1 MYQKDYILR
10 MIEQLSVVLAR
21 ILFNKELKNYDQA
34 QLELDN
40 AFKGLLKF
48 DPDVIISLSEKELME
63 LVRST
68 EGVPAE
74 KYIVMAELI
83 RENAELLEL
92 RRTFEFTVTD
102 LYMKSFSFYME
113 FIDAAGEIDTSQ
125 YIQTLLKIEKKL
137 TQFEWPDWFKLRLFR
152 YYEMIGIYAKA
163 EDMLF
168 DILKTNPGEA
178 EQLGR
183 DFYDRLLRKSIQE
196 LEAGNLPYD
205 EVLEGKKSFEIK
217 LGEKD

>member
-10 MIEQLSVVLAR
+10 MIEQLRVVLAR

-34 QLELDN
+34 QLELDT
-40 AFKGLLKF
+40 AFNGLLKF
-48 DPDVIISLSEKELME
+48 DPDVIISMSGKELME
-63 LVRST
+63 LVRSA
-68 EGVPAE
+68 EGIPAE

-137 TQFEWPDWFKLRLFR
+137 AQVEWPDSFKMRLFR
-152 YYEMIGIYAKA
+152 FYELIGNYAKA

-168 DILKTNPGEA
+168 DILKTSPDEA
-178 EQLGR
+178 EQPGR
-183 DFYDRLLRKSIQE
+183 DFYDRLLRKSVQE
-196 LEAGNLPYD
+196 LEAGNLPHD
-205 EVLEGKKSFEIK
+205 EVLEGMQSFKMK
-217 LGEKD
+217 LGEKN